1 MRHQDVI
8 KVLSTVNRGWKK
20 SFLLAVETVVLLLI
34 CTGAAQSN
42 AGAAMQSELA
52 FDAQV
57 KQANWLA
64 DGAAGRE
71 IPPAAIR
78 GGIVKP
84 QGGDGGGNGGSGG
97 GNSGGDSHSPGGD
110 QTREN
115 TNLCGSAALALG
127 GVGLLLLNRRVKRQ
141 NRQADR

>member
-1 MRHQDVI
+1 MFKTSGAGIR
-8 KVLSTVNRGWKK
+8 WKRC
-20 SFLLAVETVVLLLI
+20 FWGMVCLAVLLLSFSGVI
-34 CTGAAQSN
+34 LDVQA
-42 AGAAMQSELA
+42 LA
-52 FDAQV
+52 
-57 KQANWLA
+57 
-64 DGAAGRE
+64 
-71 IPPAAIR
+71 
-78 GGIVKP
+78 VKP
-84 QGGDGGGNGGSGG
+84 QGGDGGGNGGGG